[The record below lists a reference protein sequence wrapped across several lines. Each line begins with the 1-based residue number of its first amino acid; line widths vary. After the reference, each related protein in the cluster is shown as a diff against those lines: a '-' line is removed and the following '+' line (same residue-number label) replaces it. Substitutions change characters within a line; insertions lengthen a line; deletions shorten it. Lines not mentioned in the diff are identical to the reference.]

1 MKPSDTFDYHIQ
13 TAWHGISRMYNQIA
27 SQYGY
32 SRAIGYVLLN
42 IGEEGI
48 PATKIAPM
56 LGMEPT
62 SLSRLLRSMEKK
74 GLIYRKGDVIDRR
87 KVLIHLTEEGQ
98 RIRHLSSMVV
108 KGFNEK
114 LIKAVGKESLQSLVE
129 ISENIQFVMDDFK
142 EEIISSIGSLK
153 EK

>member
-1 MKPSDTFDYHIQ
+1 MRSDETIDYHIQ

-42 IGEEGI
+42 IDEEGT
-48 PATKIAPM
+48 PATKIAPL

-62 SLSRLLRSMEKK
+62 SLSRLLKSMEDK
-74 GLIYRKGDVIDRR
+74 GLIYRKGDKADRR
-87 KVLIHLTEEGQ
+87 KVFIFLTEEGQ
-98 RIRHLSSMVV
+98 RIRQLTSRVV
-108 KGFNEK
+108 RGFNERLFK
-114 LIKAVGKESLQSLVE
+114 NIDKESFKAFVN
-129 ISENIQFVMDDFK
+129 ISENIQLVLEDYKD
-142 EEIISSIGSLK
+142 EAISDLGINN